1 MAPNTNHTA
10 TDDFELLARAQLR
23 HVGCHIP
30 AIGFEQHA
38 VPFLERVVVK
48 IEARVLLKMRR
59 AQQDAL
65 WRIGPAVQ
73 RANKIAAH
81 AFGGVV

>member
-1 MAPNTNHTA
+1 MHFDMVEGVTA
-10 TDDFELLARAQLR
+10 EVELLARAQLR

-30 AIGFEQHA
+30 AIGLEQHA

-48 IEARVLLKMRR
+48 VEARVLLKMRR

-73 RANKIAAH
+73 RADEIAAH
-81 AFGGVV
+81 VIGRVM